1 MCLSNVSIS
10 YSSLVGT
17 TIAIKYYANLENIK
31 TLTQIHFFQIPT
43 HKDQHFKYIT
53 KDFRQFCQYYH
64 NDTVTAVSALMI
76 HLVYSA
82 ILQLNY

>member
-17 TIAIKYYANLENIK
+17 TMAIKYYANLENIK
-31 TLTQIHFFQIPT
+31 N
-43 HKDQHFKYIT
+43 KDQHFKYIT
-53 KDFRQFCQYYH
+53 KDFRQFCQCYH

-76 HLVYSA
+76 HLGYFA
-82 ILQLNY
+82 ILQPYY

>member
-31 TLTQIHFFQIPT
+31 TLTQIIQMPT

-53 KDFRQFCQYYH
+53 KDFRQFCQCYH

-76 HLVYSA
+76 HLGYFA
-82 ILQLNY
+82 ILQPYY

>member
-1 MCLSNVSIS
+1 LSNVSIS

-17 TIAIKYYANLENIK
+17 TMAIKYYANLENIK
-31 TLTQIHFFQIPT
+31 TLTMPT

-53 KDFRQFCQYYH
+53 KDFRQFCQCYH

-76 HLVYSA
+76 HLGYFA
-82 ILQLNY
+82 ILQPYY